1 MRSNIIHSI
10 AAVLAVFT
18 QLAAVFLVFGLPAAT
33 TANHPMG
40 AVAAGSPTHEQDVR
54 GLAEVVVEVRRA
66 I

>member
-18 QLAAVFLVFGLPAAT
+18 QLAAVFLVFGLPAGT
-33 TANHPMG
+33 TAHRS
-40 AVAAGSPTHEQDVR
+40 AVHEQDAR
-54 GLAEVVVEVRRA
+54 GIAEVIVNVRRA